1 MKLRTLLP
9 LAVLFAG
16 CPTAGS
22 GDDDDDGGSDLS
34 YGETLAAA
42 QWADGLEVSLN
53 GDTLSFS
60 GNGVPDHDVLEAY
73 GLMDGSTVGVVGYDL
88 DMEIDVTPVLADTP
102 TDTGLGSIGMA
113 ISGAVYFNPYEGDGT
128 SVAVDNNFDVDGVP
142 FLDACNGHPLPS
154 GDTFHYH
161 GVPYCITDEVDT
173 VGEHSVIIGVL
184 LDGFAIYGP
193 QSEDG
198 APPEGLD
205 ACSGH
210 EGSTPEFPDGVY
222 HYHLTE
228 SAPYSIDCYAGEVD
242 VQQGGDGPPGGGG
255 GSPPGGP

>member
-1 MKLRTLLP
+1 MNLRALLP
-9 LAVLFAG
+9 LAALLAG
-16 CPTAGS
+16 CPAAGS

-42 QWADGLEVSLN
+42 LWSDGLAVGLD

-60 GNGVPDHDVLEAY
+60 GDGVPDHDVLEAY
-73 GLMDGSTVGVVGYDL
+73 GLMDGSTVGVVGYAL
-88 DMEIDVTPVLADTP
+88 DMEINVAPVLADTP

-173 VGEHSVIIGVL
+173 AGEHSVIIGVL
-184 LDGFAIYGP
+184 LDGFAVYGP
-193 QSEDG
+193 QGEDG
-198 APPEGLD
+198 ASPDDLD

-210 EGSTPEFPDGVY
+210 EGPTPEFPDGVY

-228 SAPYSIDCYAGEVD
+228 DAPYSIDCYAGEVD
-242 VQQGGDGPPGGGG
+242 VQQGGGPGGGG
-255 GSPPGGP
+255 GPPPGGP